1 MPAGLLLDPLPHAPP
16 QMLEILARQP
26 GPGRGGPCG
35 RAAGGLS
42 PPSDI
47 CRRGGRRKAGSRGQL
62 AGGRSES
69 LPTNGRIDVVAA
81 AAAAVAAAVVAA
93 APAAVRRRCCR
104 RRCEPN
110 SERGPPLERIRLA
123 PDARTERLPL
133 ARRSDA
139 ASGTTPLAS
148 GRRGGLVIRASH
160 ARATTGV
167 VVIRIKW
174 STAPCE
180 RGVPLLDAGAAGW
193 IVVFRDSSGPKHGLL
208 AIVSAALSLSQLV
221 RQPLV
226 SSTASCT
233 LLSRFGRAVFHAAP

>member
-1 MPAGLLLDPLPHAPP
+1 MLLPRCSRFSPASLGQAGAAHVAAPQEGSPLPPTYV
-16 QMLEILARQP
+16 
-26 GPGRGGPCG
+26 
-35 RAAGGLS
+35 AG
-42 PPSDI
+42 
-47 CRRGGRRKAGSRGQL
+47 
-62 AGGRSES
+62 
-69 LPTNGRIDVVAA
+69 AA
-81 AAAAVAAAVVAA
+81 AAPQSRLAR
-93 APAAVRRRCCR
+93 PACGGEIGEPPHQWH
-104 RRCEPN
+104 EPN